1 MTMVAI
7 DVVGDER
14 RVMNP
19 AYPIGV
25 ISDTHGLLRD
35 EAVNALAGSALIIH
49 GGDVGNPDILSRLRS
64 IAPVKAVRGN
74 VDTEPW
80 TRVLPISAVI
90 QAGPHAIY
98 VLHDLA
104 RLDLD
109 PREAGLSAVISG
121 HSHKPKI
128 EEKNGVLYLN
138 PGAAGPRRFDLPI
151 TIARLDLVDGHLQA
165 VIIDLGVPR

>member
-1 MTMVAI
+1 
-7 DVVGDER
+7 
-14 RVMNP
+14 MNS

-35 EAVNALAGSALIIH
+35 EAIAALEGSVLIIH
-49 GGDVGNPDILSRLRS
+49 AGDVGNPDILSRLRS

-80 TRVLPISAVI
+80 CRSLPMNDVI

-98 VLHDLA
+98 VLHDIGC
-104 RLDLD
+104 LDIE
-109 PREAGLSAVISG
+109 PGAAGLSAVIYG

-128 EEKNGVLYLN
+128 EEKGGVLFLN
-138 PGAAGPRRFDLPI
+138 PGAAGPRRFDLPVSVG
-151 TIARLDLVDGHLQA
+151 RLDLAGGRLRA
-165 VIIDLGVPR
+165 EIIDLGVPR